1 MELAYTTEMNS
12 PLEEFQPPSLTLHY
26 KDPNCYREM
35 LLIVAGEVQKELT
48 RELQDCVAYVVQVD
62 SSVNRQMVDYK

>member
-1 MELAYTTEMNS
+1 MYTTQMNY
-12 PLEEFQPPSLTLHY
+12 PLEEFQSSSSTLHY

-48 RELQDCVAYVVQVD
+48 RELHDCVAYVVQVD
-62 SSVNRQMVDYK
+62 SSINRQMVDYK